1 MKESKEKIKEVLQ
14 QFDITQFQINKLAD
28 AILEYSCLN
37 SSMDVPAP
45 EICPKCGVYHPH
57 VVKGG
62 MSSTGK
68 QMYRCTSCGKRFL
81 STNGNIME
89 YSHLDSSQWRQ
100 LIIDTIQGKSLEHSA
115 EVIDVSVFTAFKMRH
130 KLLRYLEERMK
141 DVVLQGTLET
151 DETFVGMNC
160 KKKWVPLSLR

>member
-1 MKESKEKIKEVLQ
+1 MRETKEKIKEVLQ
-14 QFDITQFQINKLAD
+14 QFDITQSQINILAD

-37 SSMDVPAP
+37 SSMEVLAP
-45 EICPKCGVYHPH
+45 EICPKCGAYHPH

-62 MSSTGK
+62 RSSTGK

-81 STNGNIME
+81 PTNGNIME

-100 LIIDTIQGKSLEHSA
+100 LIVDTIQGKSLKHSA
-115 EVIDVSVFTAFKMRH
+115 EVLDISVYTAFRARH

-141 DVVLQGTLET
+141 DVVLQGVVEA

-160 KKKWVPLSLR
+160 KKKWVPLSMR